1 MNTNQNHKP
10 YEDLLVISLEQA
22 VAAPLCSCK
31 LAEGGARVIKIER
44 CGGDFARG
52 YDKAV
57 KGESSYFVWAN
68 HGKESLELNIKEP
81 EDAELLDRILAKA
94 DVFIQNLAPGAAERA
109 GLGSTRLREKYS
121 RLITCDISGY
131 GESGEYRDMKAYD
144 FLIQCESGLVSISGG
159 PGEYGRI
166 GVSLCDIGAG
176 MNAFTGIQQALYA
189 REKTGEGMGVKV
201 SLFDTAADWM
211 TVPLLH
217 SQYGGQAP
225 ERAGLNHPSIAPYG
239 GYETSDKE
247 VLAISIQNEREWQSL
262 CEKVLVMPHL
272 TEDPRFFDNNKR
284 VKNRAELDL
293 VINKVFNRKTRKAME
308 DLLRAASIAYGALNS
323 VDSLIHHPQL
333 RRREVTL
340 PDGQRV
346 DLVAPAIQYSY
357 EDETTVFDQV
367 PEFGSHTEAIKTE
380 FSKT

>member
-1 MNTNQNHKP
+1 
-10 YEDLLVISLEQA
+10 
-22 VAAPLCSCK
+22 
-31 LAEGGARVIKIER
+31 
-44 CGGDFARG
+44 
-52 YDKAV
+52 
-57 KGESSYFVWAN
+57 
-68 HGKESLELNIKEP
+68 
-81 EDAELLDRILAKA
+81 
-94 DVFIQNLAPGAAERA
+94 
-109 GLGSTRLREKYS
+109 
-121 RLITCDISGY
+121 
-131 GESGEYRDMKAYD
+131 
-144 FLIQCESGLVSISGG
+144 
-159 PGEYGRI
+159 
-166 GVSLCDIGAG
+166 
-176 MNAFTGIQQALYA
+176 
-189 REKTGEGMGVKV
+189 
-201 SLFDTAADWM
+201 M

-217 SQYGGQAP
+217 LQYGGQAP

-293 VINKVFNRKTRKAME
+293 EINKVFNRKTRKAME